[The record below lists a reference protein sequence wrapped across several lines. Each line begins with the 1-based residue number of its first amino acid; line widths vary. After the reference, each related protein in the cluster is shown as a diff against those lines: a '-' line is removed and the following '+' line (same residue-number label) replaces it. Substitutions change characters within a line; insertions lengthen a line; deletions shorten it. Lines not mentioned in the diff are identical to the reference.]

1 MMSSAIMKLV
11 GKVETYIRKYY
22 MNQLIKGLIL
32 SFFLVVTGYLFLNL
46 IEYFAWMSSA
56 FRMLMF
62 YTFVLF
68 LLYVLIGFVLIPVLN
83 LIYYRKKMTVEKAAV
98 FIGKYFPEIEDRL
111 LNTLQLGGT
120 NESDLK
126 TNALLAATIEQRT
139 MKLSVFNFDNAVN
152 MRENFRFIPY
162 ISILFLVFVGMWIFS
177 PSFFTEPSNRFI
189 HYNQHFAKPL
199 PFSVKVLNTEWS
211 VMQYD
216 DFKVEMEVLGEE
228 IPEKFFVFYNGN
240 RHLMDKHNTNSFSFN
255 FIRVA
260 ENIPFF
266 VESEEFKSVE
276 YQVIVNPKP
285 VLLSYQV
292 EVIYPSY
299 LSRDSEILKET
310 NFMSVP
316 VGTRLNW
323 EFFTRDCQGIMIHLD
338 SVPISLESDKDQFE
352 YTFQVFQNLQFTVS
366 AYNQFHSEKQGMD
379 VIVEII
385 NDNYPEINVSL
396 ETENMGKKTYF
407 SGIISDDY
415 GFSGLKFEYRVYSSD
430 EISSGGIIEIPFDKR
445 ELQQQFY
452 FSWTVDSLVIADNSR
467 IEANFIVSDND
478 QISGP
483 KSRKSEVFQLT
494 VLTDSELDS
503 IVKEDEKLI
512 ADQLEKLRLEN
523 NLLKMEY
530 ETFAKSLMMKEKLDW
545 KDKNQLQSLLDK
557 QQKIQLDFENLK
569 EKQNKVNEFNRENK
583 SENEQLVKKQEEIQK
598 LFDEV
603 IPEELKKMMEELK
616 ALLKETDK
624 DKVKEMLDKF
634 KENTAEVEKMLD
646 RDLALLNQLKV
657 EKDLT
662 ELIQK
667 LKALAEEAKKLG
679 DSLQTGDKN
688 KEESI
693 DALEKNLEDFKKLT
707 DNLDTI
713 QKINKQ
719 LEQPLQLSP
728 TEEKENSINQKMQE
742 STEEMKDGN
751 EKTAGEKQE
760 EAAEEM
766 EEMADQLAM
775 EMEESMEE
783 QQAEDAQQLRNLLEN
798 VLRASLEQETLLN
811 RTRSIDDDDPG
822 FNEIVVKQKGLK
834 DGFVVVEDSLTA
846 LAKRQVAIQQFV
858 FDELNNVK
866 KQFGFSLKALNERS
880 RESVLESNQYTIM
893 GLNNLALM
901 LSEALNEME
910 EEMGK
915 QNSVGG
921 KGKPKPGKGSGK
933 SLKSMRQLQE
943 SLGKQMKEKGDQKG
957 KSSNQGMSSEEFAK
971 MAAQQEAIRQQLQDY
986 LNELKKE
993 GNLGEGGL
1001 QNAIKEM
1008 EKIEEDLVNKRLN
1021 SEMIERQQDILSRL
1035 LESEKAE
1042 KERDQEER
1050 RESNEFKGLNKGNLG
1065 DKNTYKRIDKEQSD
1079 LLLKVP
1085 VELRPYYKSKANT
1098 YFMRINK

>member
-1 MMSSAIMKLV
+1 MSSAIKKLV

-32 SFFLVVTGYLFLNL
+32 SFFLVVTGYLFLTL

-56 FRMLMF
+56 FRMFMF
-62 YTFVLF
+62 YTFVIF
-68 LLYVLIGFVLIPVLN
+68 LLYVLIGFVWIPILN

-152 MRENFRFIPY
+152 MRENFRFVPY
-162 ISILFLVFVGMWIFS
+162 LSILFLVFVGMWIFS
-177 PSFFTEPSNRFI
+177 PSFFTESSNRFI
-189 HYNQHFAKPL
+189 HYNQHFTRPL

-228 IPEKFFVFYNGN
+228 IPEKFFVFYNGT

-260 ENIPFF
+260 ENIPFY
-266 VESEEFKSVE
+266 VESEEFKSAE

-310 NFMSVP
+310 NFVSVP
-316 VGTRLNW
+316 VGTKLNW
-323 EFFTRDCQGIMIHLD
+323 KFFTRDCQGIMIHLD
-338 SVPISLESDKDQFE
+338 SIPISLEADKDQFD
-352 YTFQVFQNLQFTVS
+352 YAFQVFKNLQFTVS

-385 NDNYPEINVSL
+385 NDNFPEINVSL
-396 ETENMGKKTYF
+396 ETENLGKTNYF

-415 GFSGLKFEYRVYSSD
+415 GFSGLKFEYRVYNSD
-430 EISSGGIIEIPFDKR
+430 EISSSGIIEIPFSKR

-452 FSWTVDSLVIADNSR
+452 FSWSTDSLIIQEKSR

-483 KSRKSEVFQLT
+483 KSRKSKVFQLT

-523 NLLKMEY
+523 NLMKMEY
-530 ETFAKSLMMKEKLDW
+530 EAFAKSLMMKEKLDW

-557 QQKIQLDFENLK
+557 QQKLQLDFENLK
-569 EKQNKVNEFNRENK
+569 EKQNKVNEFNRENRE
-583 SENEQLVKKQEEIQK
+583 ENEQLVQKQEEIQK
-598 LFDEV
+598 LFNEV

-616 ALLKETDK
+616 ELLKETDK
-624 DKVKEMLDKF
+624 DKVKEMLEKF

-662 ELIQK
+662 ELIEK
-667 LKALAEEAKKLG
+667 LKTLAEEAKKLG

-688 KEESI
+688 KEESK

-713 QKINKQ
+713 QKKNKQ
-719 LEQPLQLSP
+719 LEQPFQLSP

-742 STEEMKDGN
+742 STEEMEKGD

-798 VLRASLEQETLLN
+798 VLRASLEQESLLN

-866 KQFGFSLKALNERS
+866 KQFGFSIKALNERS

-915 QNSVGG
+915 QSSVGG

-943 SLGKQMKEKGDQKG
+943 SLGKQMKDKGDQKG
-957 KSSNQGMSSEEFAK
+957 KSTGQQGMSSEEFAK

-986 LNELKKE
+986 MNELKKE

-1021 SEMIERQQDILSRL
+1021 REMIERQQDILSRL

-1065 DKNTYKRIDKEQSD
+1065 DKNTYKRLDKEQSD

-1085 VELRPYYKSKANT
+1085 VELRPYYKSKANA